1 MITVPLSYPLTDQV
15 LQQHVRTQV
24 MAIGQFDGLHMGHQ
38 SVIRRAISLARC
50 QQCPVSVMTFHP
62 HPKEVMKKGDYE
74 GYLTPVVEKKVLL
87 KSMGVD
93 VLYVMEFNKAF
104 SLVTPQQ
111 FVEDVLFQLQ
121 VQTAVIGFD
130 FRFGHRG
137 EGDER
142 MLRELGGARMTVE
155 TVPPFQ
161 LNGEKVS
168 SSGIRKALRE
178 GNLAHASDWLG
189 RSYRLQG
196 IVSDG
201 EKRGRTI
208 GFPTANL
215 RLNDNYV
222 VPVNGVYAVR
232 ATVDDEQ
239 LPGVMNVGVKPTFH
253 ENALQPSFEVH
264 LFDFDRH
271 IYGELMT
278 VELEHFIRPERKF
291 DGVQQLVEQ
300 IRHDANIARQLLS
313 FSRL

>member
-1 MITVPLSYPLTDQV
+1 MITVPLSYPPTGEV
-15 LQQHVRTQV
+15 LQKHARPQV
-24 MAIGQFDGLHMGHQ
+24 MAMGQFDGLHMGHQ
-38 SVIRRAISLARC
+38 SVIRTAVSLAERR
-50 QQCPVSVMTFHP
+50 QCPVSVMTFHP

-74 GYLTPVVEKKVLL
+74 GYLTPIAEKKDLL

-93 VLYVMEFNKAF
+93 VLYIMEFNEAF

-111 FVEDVLFQLQ
+111 FVEDVLFPLQ
-121 VQTAVIGFD
+121 VQTAVVGFD

-137 EGDER
+137 EGDES
-142 MLRELGGARMTVE
+142 MLRELGGARMNVE

-178 GNLAHASDWLG
+178 GDLARALDWLG

-222 VPVNGVYAVR
+222 IPMKGVYAVR
-232 ATVDDEQ
+232 ATVGGEQ
-239 LPGVMNVGVKPTFH
+239 LKGVMNVGVKPTFH
-253 ENALQPSFEVH
+253 EGDLQPSFEVH
-264 LFDFDRH
+264 LFDFDRQ
-271 IYGELMT
+271 IYGEWMS
-278 VELEHFIRPERKF
+278 VELCHFIRPERKF
-291 DGVQQLVEQ
+291 SGVQELVAQ
-300 IRHDANIARQLLS
+300 IRNDADTAEQLLS
-313 FSRL
+313 SSRL